1 MTFRQKMQVKI
12 FGIVLLGVC
21 SGVLAYPRSVI
32 FFDPLYQK
40 INQLKVSLGL
50 DLQGGVH
57 LEYDADVSTIS
68 PDQRTDAIAAVQS
81 VVERRVNAFGVGE
94 PLVQT
99 AQSEDTYRII
109 VELPGVK
116 DIEEAKGVIKET
128 PTLEFKEE
136 RPEDDPEVLSML
148 EQFNAPTLA
157 KAKEVLEKA
166 KSGEDF
172 SALAQE
178 FSQDPESKD
187 KGGDLDFIKKGS
199 FVPELEKVVFDE
211 TLAIGSIYPE
221 LVESTFGWH
230 IIKIE
235 ERRGEGEEKEVRAR
249 HIFYRKITREAIP
262 DFQYQET
269 GLTGRYL
276 EKASVDF
283 GGGYGLGEPTVIL
296 KFNEEG
302 TQLFKEITER
312 NIGKPLAIFIDG
324 ELETYPIVQDAIPN
338 GEATITGQYTLD
350 QAQALK
356 SRLDEGALPVPLELV
371 GQQSIEASLGQE
383 ELSKSLKAGAVGIL
397 IVMLYMI
404 FYYRLFG
411 LVASVAILIYASM
424 LVSIFKLSSF
434 PGWDWPITLTL
445 SGIAGFILS
454 IGMAVDANVLIF
466 ERIKEELRYGKYIE
480 NAIREG
486 FRRAWSSIVDGNVST
501 LLTAIILIWV
511 GTGFV
516 QGFAIILFIG
526 VSLSMFTAVIIV
538 RIILSAMPMSFLN
551 KHIWLITSLPKKK
564 KKNT

>member
-1 MTFRQKMQVKI
+1 MTFRQKMQIKI

-21 SGVLAYPRSVI
+21 SGVLAYPQSII

-40 INQLKVSLGL
+40 VNQLKVSLGL

-57 LEYDADVSTIS
+57 LEYNADVSTI
-68 PDQRTDAIAAVQS
+68 PADQRIDAIAAVQS

-99 AQSEDTYRII
+99 AQSDDTYRII

-128 PTLEFKEE
+128 PLLEFKEE
-136 RPEDDPEVLSML
+136 RPEDDPEVMGML
-148 EQFNAPTLA
+148 EQFNAPTLE

-172 SALAQE
+172 STLAKE
-178 FSQDPESKD
+178 FSQDPGSKEN
-187 KGGDLDFIKKGS
+187 GGDLDFVKKGS
-199 FVPELEKVVFDE
+199 FVPEFENVVFDE
-211 TLAIGSIYPE
+211 TLEIGIIYPD
-221 LVESTFGWH
+221 LVESAFGWH

-235 ERRGEGEEKEVRAR
+235 ERRGEGEDREVRAR
-249 HIFYRKITREAIP
+249 HILFGKITREVIP

-276 EKASVDF
+276 EKASIDL
-283 GGGYGLGEPTVIL
+283 GGGYGLSEPTVIL
-296 KFNEEG
+296 NFNEEG
-302 TQLFKEITER
+302 AQLFKEITER
-312 NIGKPLAIFIDG
+312 NIGKSLAIFIDG
-324 ELETYPIVQDAIPN
+324 EIETTPTVQDVIPN
-338 GEATITGQYTLD
+338 GVATITGNYSLED
-350 QAQALK
+350 AKALK
-356 SRLDEGALPVPLELV
+356 KRLDEGALPVPLELV

-397 IVMLYMI
+397 AVMLYMI

-411 LVASVAILIYASM
+411 VIASIAILIYAFM
-424 LVSIFKLSSF
+424 LISIFKISSF

-480 NAIREG
+480 NAVREG
-486 FRRAWSSIVDGNVST
+486 FRRAWTSIVDGNVST
-501 LLTAIILIWV
+501 LLTAIILIWF

-516 QGFAIILFIG
+516 QGFATILFIG
-526 VSLSMFTAVIIV
+526 VSLSMFTAVVIV
-538 RIILSAMPMSFLN
+538 RIILNSLPMSFLN
-551 KHIWLITSLPKKK
+551 KHIWLITSLPKKN

>member
-1 MTFRQKMQVKI
+1 MTFRQKMQLKI

-21 SGVLAYPRSVI
+21 SGVLAYPQSII

-40 INQLKVSLGL
+40 VNQLKVSLGL

-57 LEYDADVSTIS
+57 LEYNADVSTI
-68 PDQRTDAIAAVQS
+68 PADQRIDAIAAVQS

-99 AQSEDTYRII
+99 AQSDDTYRII

-128 PTLEFKEE
+128 PLLEFKEE
-136 RPEDDPEVLSML
+136 RPEDDPEVMGML
-148 EQFNAPTLA
+148 EQFNAPTLE

-172 SALAQE
+172 STLAKE
-178 FSQDPESKD
+178 FSQDPGSKEN
-187 KGGDLDFIKKGS
+187 GGDLDFVKKGS
-199 FVPELEKVVFDE
+199 FVPEFENVVFDE
-211 TLAIGSIYPE
+211 TLEIGIVYPD
-221 LVESTFGWH
+221 LVESAFGWH

-235 ERRGEGEEKEVRAR
+235 ERRGEGEEREVRAR
-249 HIFYRKITREAIP
+249 HILFGKITREAIP

-312 NIGKPLAIFIDG
+312 NIGKSLAIFIDG
-324 ELETYPIVQDAIPN
+324 EIETAPTVQDAIPS
-338 GEATITGQYTLD
+338 GEATITGQYTLE

-397 IVMLYMI
+397 AVMLYMI

-411 LVASVAILIYASM
+411 VIASIAILIYAFM
-424 LVSIFKLSSF
+424 LISIFKISSF

-480 NAIREG
+480 NAVREG
-486 FRRAWSSIVDGNVST
+486 FRRAWTSIVDGNVST
-501 LLTAIILIWV
+501 LLTAIILIWF

-516 QGFAIILFIG
+516 QGFATILFIG
-526 VSLSMFTAVIIV
+526 VSLSMFTAVVIV
-538 RIILSAMPMSFLN
+538 RIILNAMPMSFLN
-551 KHIWLITSLPKKK
+551 KHIWLITSLPKKN